1 MVVLRRRILCKPYFE
16 YVRDYVCSQA
26 LSSLSPGPAS
36 VIFLPMQNFLAGIL
50 CCSGIF
56 SRPYGNSPILTIRL
70 QGCCV
75 ISPVRWHVS
84 SPVPPLNADVPQHTS
99 LSFCILNGL
108 FLPTWCNFF
117 GSLLEVSSSSS
128 PLKVASFSGS
138 PFKTPLPTSREHSV
152 DQFDGNIG
160 LISPFLCYPLFT

>member
-1 MVVLRRRILCKPYFE
+1 MAGWMLGSGCAQHLVVLRRRILCKPYFE

-36 VIFLPMQNFLAGIL
+36 VIFLPMQNFLTGIL

-56 SRPYGNSPILTIRL
+56 SRPYGNSPFLTIRL

-99 LSFCILNGL
+99 LSFCI
-108 FLPTWCNFF
+108 TCID
-117 GSLLEVSSSSS
+117 
-128 PLKVASFSGS
+128 
-138 PFKTPLPTSREHSV
+138 PFYCGAPPPCI
-152 DQFDGNIG
+152 FPG
-160 LISPFLCYPLFT
+160 